1 MDAGDWPD
9 VFAKYGDSMLL
20 QVKVNLY
27 KYKLIRVSYFIDQ
40 ICCNND
46 ILEQFQNKF
55 NIKDSST
62 HLLRL
67 QAFATDAMQRLYR
80 FWKSRL
86 HSYYKECRDTFEER
100 LQNPPTD
107 FPIESWK
114 ACCAK
119 FDDDKF
125 KVILHKSESRLNFS
139 LVGYISMF
147 N

>member
-1 MDAGDWPD
+1 
-9 VFAKYGDSMLL
+9 
-20 QVKVNLY
+20 
-27 KYKLIRVSYFIDQ
+27 
-40 ICCNND
+40 
-46 ILEQFQNKF
+46 
-55 NIKDSST
+55 
-62 HLLRL
+62 
-67 QAFATDAMQRLYR
+67 MQRLYR

-86 HSYYKECRDTFEER
+86 HSYYKECGDTLEER
-100 LQNPPTD
+100 LQNPLTD